1 MVFSML
7 KPNLVLALLFV
18 NIGAYATDYYENFN
32 SSFPEPQVVTK
43 VYMGDKMLEQK
54 YGYSEQC
61 YTPKKTFTLTK
72 KIESDKSVC
81 YTSSVQI
88 GKKGRNYTI
97 EKGKTMCGTGVPFP
111 NGMYAYYPMDYYS
124 SMSGDDLVKTRKSY
138 QSWLKKKGK
147 VVIYHQNPIKKV
159 ATMTDAEFDS
169 SFDKTDFYWKALLQ
183 FHRGVS
189 ICKATDNRLSGIF
202 YGVNSSIVKTLST
215 ETLTG
220 RVKSVSVK
228 PAASGVNITA
238 NHSQGSSTWNL
249 SEEEFNNSFE
259 ETSKVIE
266 VEAGMQRTIEYAG
279 INGNLV
285 KFIYSEFKDGM
296 ARDAFTREFTIDL
309 SGDSVAA
316 YKGAVFEVIK
326 ATNSTIEYKVI
337 RNFPVET

>member
-1 MVFSML
+1 MVLSML
-7 KPNLVLALLFV
+7 KLNLVLALLFLNV
-18 NIGAYATDYYENFN
+18 SAYATDYYENFN

-97 EKGKTMCGTGVPFP
+97 EKGETMCGTGVPFP
-111 NGMYAYYPMDYYS
+111 NEMYAFYPMDDYS
-124 SMSGDDLVKTRKSY
+124 SINEDALITTSY
-138 QSWLKKKGK
+138 QSWLRKKGK
-147 VVIYHQNPIKKV
+147 VVIYHQNPFKKV
-159 ATMTDAEFDS
+159 AKMTDAEFES
-169 SFDKTDFYWKALLQ
+169 SFDKTEFYWKALLQ
-183 FHRGVS
+183 FDRGVS
-189 ICKATDNRLSGIF
+189 ICKAIDNRLSGIF
-202 YGVNSSIVKTLST
+202 YDVNASISKTVSPAFFSEGVS
-215 ETLTG
+215 
-220 RVKSVSVK
+220 SVSVK
-228 PAASGVNITA
+228 QRSDGFDITA

-259 ETSKVIE
+259 ETSKVIV
-266 VEAGMQRTIEYAG
+266 VESSMQRTIEYAG

-326 ATNSTIEYKVI
+326 ATNSTIEYKLI

>member
-1 MVFSML
+1 ML
-7 KPNLVLALLFV
+7 KFNLVLILLFLNV
-18 NIGAYATDYYENFN
+18 SAYATDFYENFN

-97 EKGKTMCGTGVPFP
+97 GKGETICGTGVPFS
-111 NGMYAYYPMDYYS
+111 NGMYAFYPMDDYS
-124 SMSGDDLVKTRKSY
+124 SINEDALITTSY

-159 ATMTDAEFDS
+159 ATMTDAEFES
-169 SFDKTDFYWKALLQ
+169 SFDKTEFYWKALLQ

-189 ICKATDNRLSGIF
+189 ICKAIDNRLSGIF
-202 YGVNSSIVKTLST
+202 YGVNLSIVKALST

-228 PAASGVNITA
+228 PSNDGFDITA
-238 NHSQGSSTWNL
+238 NHSQGSSTLNL

-259 ETSKVIE
+259 ETSKVIL
-266 VEAGMQRTIEYAG
+266 VESSMQRTIEYAG
-279 INGNLV
+279 INGNSV

-316 YKGAVFEVIK
+316 YKGAVFEVLK